1 MATKFNNPNY
11 SFVIETKTKGGQ
23 HLCYWRIDQVV
34 SGPNEDEALQ
44 RVENQIARHLGGF
57 MKWSGLVCWVT
68 LSGQREV
75 VDTIV
80 KNSNYEI
87 S

>member
-1 MATKFNNPNY
+1 MTKRFNEPTH
-11 SFVIETKTKGGQ
+11 SFIIETKTKGGE
-23 HLCYWRIDQVV
+23 HLNYWRIDQAVPT
-34 SGPNEDEALQ
+34 SNEEQGLQ
-44 RVENQIARHLGGF
+44 RVENQVAQHVGALATRL
-57 MKWSGLVCWVT
+57 GLVLWIT
-68 LSGQREV
+68 LSGPIDV